1 MNLLSVYQDVEKNLQ
16 KLDFSLLHPGFHKYR
31 FALYT
36 QEQVC
41 LDGELLPYD
50 ERFLANT
57 AICLDGEYIAIWDMG
72 CGEESALDTELL
84 TYQIVHEMFHCF
96 QFENGETRFPNDLKL
111 LNAPADFGYY
121 TGKYLENQ
129 YLAEAFSQET
139 GNGESMK
146 KGAEAL
152 QQFSALR
159 NSRFSRYGEY
169 MLEELKAETAE
180 GAAEFVGLKAL
191 KFITPA
197 KYHAIIK
204 NYLGKLRNDLP
215 LLFDT
220 RRLSYYTGALFC
232 LAIERFQP
240 PLKNAFGGLPIFLQN
255 PLQTALSETMPWQ
268 PVQNCEA
275 LSREFHKLREKQER
289 MISDHRKNNHYT
301 ACPAVICGYDPM
313 NMFRTGNLLYCSHFL
328 FLQSDTETIRLDG
341 PILAVLKDGTA
352 NEVLGYY

>member
-1 MNLLSVYQDVEKNLQ
+1 MNLLSVYQDVEKNIQ

-72 CGEESALDTELL
+72 YGEESALDTELL

-96 QFENGETRFPNDLKL
+96 QYESGETRFPNDLKL

-129 YLAEAFSQET
+129 YLAECFSQEPE
-139 GNGESMK
+139 NGAS
-146 KGAEAL
+146 AIPEAL
-152 QQFSALR
+152 LQFFALR

-169 MLEELKAETAE
+169 MQEELKAETAE
-180 GAAEFVGLKAL
+180 GVAEFVGLKAL
-191 KFITPA
+191 KFINAA

-204 NYLGKLRNDLP
+204 DYLGKLRNDLP

-220 RRLSYYTGALFC
+220 RRLSYYTGTLFC

-240 PLKNAFGGLPIFLQN
+240 PLKNEFGELPVFRQN
-255 PLQTALSETMPWQ
+255 PLRTALPEPSPLCHS
-268 PVQNCEA
+268 QNCEA
-275 LSREFHKLREKQER
+275 IRIEFRKLTEKQDRIVSE
-289 MISDHRKNNHYT
+289 HRKNNPYT
-301 ACPAVICGYDPM
+301 DCPAVICGYDPM
-313 NMFRTGNLLYCSHFL
+313 NMFRSGNLLYCSHFL
-328 FLQSDTETIRLDG
+328 FLQSGTGTIRLDG
-341 PILAVLKDGTA
+341 PVLAVLKDGAAT
-352 NEVLGYY
+352 EVLGYY